1 MASAA
6 GRTASRVC
14 VSTFAAAE
22 RAAASQATSA
32 ADPYNASIQ
41 QLLRGRTS
49 GFARATPSMPVADAA
64 HIMAQR
70 DAGSVLVLG
79 ESPAA
84 YGAARSRLEGIV
96 TERDILRAIPA
107 LVRDGAT
114 AAAVAATAGGGPVL
128 RVSDIM
134 SRDPRT
140 VEATATVGE
149 CMEIMINGHFR
160 HLPVMDHGD
169 LIGVLSIRDLVEK
182 ITDEHR
188 TQVTDLRLQ
197 LGRLASVLGD
207 QLDDTK
213 NAPSRAP

>member
-6 GRTASRVC
+6 GRAVSSRVC

-22 RAAASQATSA
+22 RAAASQAASA
-32 ADPYNASIQ
+32 SDPYNASIH
-41 QLLRGRTS
+41 QLLRGR
-49 GFARATPSMPVADAA
+49 GNAFARATPGMPVADAA
-64 HIMAQR
+64 RIMAQR

-79 ESPAA
+79 D
-84 YGAARSRLEGIV
+84 ARPRLEGIV
-96 TERDILRAIPA
+96 TERDILRALPA
-107 LVRDGAT
+107 LVR
-114 AAAVAATAGGGPVL
+114 GGGMAGAAGNTL

-134 SRDPRT
+134 SRDPKT
-140 VEATATVGE
+140 VDATATVGE

-182 ITDEHR
+182 VTDDHR
-188 TQVTDLRLQ
+188 MQVTDLRLQ

-207 QLDDTK
+207 QLDDARNGLPRT
-213 NAPSRAP
+213 PGS

>member
-1 MASAA
+1 MASAV
-6 GRTASRVC
+6 GRTASRIC

-49 GFARATPSMPVADAA
+49 GFARATPTMSVADAA
-64 HIMAQR
+64 RIMAQR

-79 ESPAA
+79 ESAAA

-114 AAAVAATAGGGPVL
+114 AGGGPVL

-134 SRDPRT
+134 SRNPTT

-160 HLPVMDHGD
+160 HLPVMDHAD

-213 NAPSRAP
+213 NAPSRTS